1 MIIKKA
7 EKAKKSKESSKTP
20 KGRVPEKKKNVF
32 FIGLFARPESWEK
45 EGQNQ
50 RTKKLNFGMGPNVKF
65 VSPICDLISERK
77 NGGKFS
83 YP

>member
-50 RTKKLNFGMGPNVKF
+50 RTKK
-65 VSPICDLISERK
+65 
-77 NGGKFS
+77 
-83 YP
+83 